1 MAKQYTRE
9 TMPGAQ
15 YYDGK
20 KMVIPISEEDT
31 FELFEHWTSQAFS
44 GLMAAVA
51 TKKMENLGVTDKSQ
65 LEACSKKADTVNK
78 HAKCIVTIF
87 DAEKWNKK
95 SARRGKARLELLNNR
110 LRPHTD
116 DKRTTNFGRF
126 SASRIATST
135 THYTSTSQESRGNAG
150 KGRSNYEWVGG
161 FKLKR
166 AKREVKSRSSYTL
179 LTQDGG
185 RSPLGMIA
193 NWSVTLS
200 EIKQFAQKLR
210 ENKAQKKAL
219 IQQIRSMS
227 DGQLNNAPIEERR
240 QLAKP
245 VKADVENENLIPL
258 EMEEMLRSMSDDARE
273 KNVFIEKPLKLFR
286 EGVKLFMMVSGQNV
300 SSFGNKTIK
309 MVSPRF
315 FSVVPENTKDEI
327 NVLSPSLFS
336 LHNEGKGLEKQL
348 SIPNTIKSL
357 KETDQQEWMNFIVEA
372 SGIHDAISMAQIN
385 VLSPSLFSLHN
396 EGKGLEKQLSIP
408 NTIKSL
414 KETDQQEWMNFIVEA
429 SGIHDAISMAQEAKA
444 AELEEN
450 VNNTRGIDGQP
461 LYFTKENITEI
472 FGDEEKA
479 KIDTFEK
486 LQQSFT
492 TNQINVLSPSL
503 FSLHNEGK
511 GLEKQLSIPNT
522 IKSLKETDQQ
532 EWMNFI
538 VEASGIHDAISMAQE
553 AKTAELE
560 ENVNNTR
567 GIDGQPLYFT
577 KENITE
583 IYGDKE
589 KAKIDTFE
597 KLQQSFTTNQMH
609 ELNRTGY
616 AFMSKD
622 QLAMIYGA
630 KSPYADDSAL
640 RRFHNASR
648 NDLAQM
654 FKRDVELLAK
664 GEKLV
669 VRRRRTK
676 RQIVGGATVLA
687 PFVLV
692 PDSLTLTAIVL
703 HPILLSPVILSP
715 SVLGPVIL
723 SPWLFVPVI
732 LSPRVLSPLILTPL
746 LMGPLVL
753 SPLVLHPFILTPGV
767 GNPFVLSPFV
777 LSPFVLSPQAATPLV
792 LSPFLLS
799 PLILNPMAVSPLVLS
814 PFAFSPILY
823 SPLFLSHL
831 IVSPYFAS
839 PLIESELINTEAIL
853 SPSVLS

>member
-1 MAKQYTRE
+1 
-9 TMPGAQ
+9 MPGAK

-20 KMVIPISEEDT
+20 KMEIPISENDT

-51 TKKMENLGVTDKSQ
+51 TKKMKNLGITDKSQ

-78 HAKCIVTIF
+78 HAKCIMTILY
-87 DAEKWNKK
+87 AEEWNKK
-95 SARRGKARLELLNNR
+95 
-110 LRPHTD
+110 
-116 DKRTTNFGRF
+116 
-126 SASRIATST
+126 
-135 THYTSTSQESRGNAG
+135 NAMREE
-150 KGRSNYEWVGG
+150 GRSVYEWVGG

-193 NWSVTLS
+193 KYLTKTIQQIKNKNSTKSWSVTLS

-210 ENKAQKKAL
+210 EKKAQKKAL
-219 IQQIRSMS
+219 IEQIRSMS
-227 DGQLNNAPIEERR
+227 NGQLNNAPIEERR

-245 VKADVENENLIPL
+245 VGAFHIFKRFINQFDVPVAKKITVKIDVENENLLPL
-258 EMEEMLRSMSDDARE
+258 EIEEMLQSMSDDAGE
-273 KNVFIEKPLKLFR
+273 KNIFVEKPLKLFR
-286 EGVKLFMMVSGQNV
+286 DGIRLLMMISGQNV
-300 SSFGNKTIK
+300 SNFGNKTIK
-309 MVSPRF
+309 MASPRF

-336 LHNEGKGLEKQL
+336 LHNEGKGLEKEL
-348 SIPNTIKSL
+348 SIPNAIKSL

-372 SGIHDAISMAQIN
+372 SGIQDAINMAQ
-385 VLSPSLFSLHN
+385 
-396 EGKGLEKQLSIP
+396 K
-408 NTIKSL
+408 
-414 KETDQQEWMNFIVEA
+414 
-429 SGIHDAISMAQEAKA
+429 AKA

-461 LYFTKENITEI
+461 LYFTKENVTEI
-472 FGDEEKA
+472 YGDEEKA

-486 LQQSFT
+486 LQHSFT
-492 TNQINVLSPSL
+492 TNQ
-503 FSLHNEGK
+503 
-511 GLEKQLSIPNT
+511 
-522 IKSLKETDQQ
+522 
-532 EWMNFI
+532 
-538 VEASGIHDAISMAQE
+538 
-553 AKTAELE
+553 
-560 ENVNNTR
+560 VN
-567 GIDGQPLYFT
+567 
-577 KENITE
+577 
-583 IYGDKE
+583 
-589 KAKIDTFE
+589 
-597 KLQQSFTTNQMH
+597 

-616 AFMSKD
+616 AFMTKD
-622 QLAMIYGA
+622 QLAMVYGA
-630 KSPYADDSAL
+630 QSPYADDSAL

-648 NDLAQM
+648 NELAEM
-654 FKRDVELLAK
+654 FKRDVQLLAK

-676 RQIVGGATVLA
+676 RQIVGGATILA

-692 PDSLTLTAIVL
+692 PGTLTLTAIVL
-703 HPILLSPVILSP
+703 HPILLSPVVLSP

-732 LSPRVLSPLILTPL
+732 LSPRVLSPLVLTPL
-746 LMGPLVL
+746 LMGPIVL
-753 SPLVLHPFILTPGV
+753 SPLVLHPLILSPGV

-777 LSPFVLSPQAATPLV
+777 LSPLVLSPQAGTPLI

-799 PLILNPMAVSPLVLS
+799 PLVLNPMAVSPLILS

-831 IVSPYFAS
+831 IASPYAAS
-839 PLIESELINTEAIL
+839 PLIESELIKTEAIL